1 MLEIEI
7 TGARLYYQVS
17 GAGEPL
23 LLIPGLGMDHTYYRL
38 GVPLLSRSLQVFAV
52 DPRGIGR
59 STKSTPPY
67 TVEAWAD
74 DFAAMI
80 DRLGLGPIHVLGSS
94 LGGAMA
100 LAMAQR
106 HPGKLKSLMV
116 VGGFSEL
123 DRATE
128 LNFRLRL
135 RLIQK
140 LGMSD
145 EVADYMGLWTLTRKF
160 INSDAGFAT
169 MRANQANIRANS
181 AELYSAFVEALLKWG
196 RCQGGQE
203 QEPGCQTEQRVGFPS
218 FHDVPPQR
226 VSEEPAES
234 KSRCGSQIR
243 CSSRSARKPG
253 PRRFIFEAR
262 MWSATIVIS
271 QEGAQRSAALRRRG
285 IGYGVCPFPQERLDK
300 SLGFPIRPRR
310 VGSRPPMADV
320 ERVTGRAKSAR
331 PVAASVVTQHTKDA
345 DAPSLEPGDG
355 TREKRGAGRAELVR
369 QDLDVGN
376 PAVIIH
382 RDVDVLPA
390 DARAGPTAISMNAMA
405 DAPDAPK

>member
-181 AELYSAFVEALLKWG
+181 AEFYSAFVEALLKWG
-196 RCQGGQE
+196 RCEGGQE
-203 QEPGCQTEQRVGFPS
+203 QKPKFTTLLDS
-218 FHDVPPQR
+218 
-226 VSEEPAES
+226 
-234 KSRCGSQIR
+234 IR
-243 CSSRSARKPG
+243 LP
-253 PRRFIFEAR
+253 
-262 MWSATIVIS
+262 T
-271 QEGAQRSAALRRRG
+271 L
-285 IGYGVCPFPQERLDK
+285 
-300 SLGFPIRPRR
+300 
-310 VGSRPPMADV
+310 
-320 ERVTGRAKSAR
+320 
-331 PVAASVVTQHTKDA
+331 VVTSDNDHLIPKELSDLIA
-345 DAPSLEPGDG
+345 ARIPGA
-355 TREKRGAGRAELVR
+355 KLVVVPGAGHIPFMEQPEEVVR
-369 QDLDVGN
+369 T
-376 PAVIIH
+376 
-382 RDVDVLPA
+382 VLA
-390 DARAGPTAISMNAMA
+390 FVKGR
-405 DAPDAPK
+405 